1 LSLDNPDR
9 CQDIYLQQ
17 ATTISSHVHSKS
29 LQIIMISHHMILH
42 HVIINP
48 ENVIRLSLFSIAYK
62 IWIESNINGNND
74 IIYRQ

>member
-1 LSLDNPDR
+1 MPLDTPNR

-17 ATTISSHVHSKS
+17 ATTFSSHVNSKS
-29 LQIIMISHHMILH
+29 LQVIIISHHMILH

-62 IWIESNINGNND
+62 IWIESNINGNNE